1 MLKLRG
7 KLRNTKNITHQ
18 SVFENTLGYY
28 FLGSL
33 KQGTKFEFE
42 KVELNFESY
51 FGNLT
56 N

>member
-1 MLKLRG
+1 MHKLHG

-33 KQGTKFEFE
+33 KQGTKFKFE
-42 KVELNFESY
+42 KSELNFESY
-51 FGNLT
+51 FGKLT